1 MTVSSEISGKM
12 SSEDVQEKIAAGSVS
27 KPESWFQTARQ
38 HPATWPLLAL
48 VLILI
53 IDGIIVP
60 NFFEIRIVEGRL
72 FGNLIDILYRAVPT
86 ALVALGMALVIGTR
100 GIDLS
105 VGSII
110 AICGAV
116 IAWRIQ
122 VGDPHIVILFM
133 SLAAGIACGIW
144 NGFLVA
150 GLGVQPI
157 IATLILMVSGRGI
170 GLLINLLYGGT
181 DPSFESPLLQG
192 LSTGSIGLIP
202 TRLFV
207 TAGIFFALWLL
218 IRRTALGLFIE
229 AVGGNAAAADLA
241 GVNARLIKFIAYV
254 LCGLLAAWAGVIMTA
269 DTHTSDPVSVAL
281 YIELDAILAVVIG
294 GGSLAGGRI
303 YLGMTVIGALVIQA
317 LTTSTLISGV
327 PPEYNLIIKALVVLL
342 VLFLQSNNARA
353 SIRRLFSRGAR

>member
-1 MTVSSEISGKM
+1 M
-12 SSEDVQEKIAAGSVS
+12 SANSNIAALLGRLGRNRAV
-27 KPESWFQTARQ
+27 
-38 HPATWPLLAL
+38 WPLLAL

-53 IDGIIVP
+53 VDVIISP

-72 FGNLIDILYRAVPT
+72 FGNVIDILYRAVPT
-86 ALVALGMALVIGTR
+86 ALVALGMAVVIGTK

-105 VGSII
+105 VGSTI

-122 VGDPHIVILFM
+122 AGDPHIVILFM
-133 SLAAGIACGIW
+133 ALGVGMLCGAW

-150 GLGVQPI
+150 GLGIQPI

-170 GLLINLLYGGT
+170 GLLINQIYGGT
-181 DPSFESPLLQG
+181 DPSFESALLQG
-192 LSTGSIGLIP
+192 MSTGSSGYIP
-202 TRLFV
+202 NRLFLA
-207 TAGIFFALWLL
+207 AGLFILLWLA

-229 AVGGNAAAADLA
+229 AVGGNAAAANLA
-241 GVNARLIKFIAYV
+241 GINARLITFLSYV
-254 LCGLLAAWAGVIMTA
+254 VCALLTAWAGVILTA
-269 DTHTSDPVSVAL
+269 DTHTSDPVSVAM

-303 YLGMTVIGALVIQA
+303 HLGMTVIGALVIQT
-317 LTTSTLISGV
+317 LTTSILISGL

-342 VLFLQSNNARA
+342 VLFLQSGKARA
-353 SIRRLFSRGAR
+353 SLGRLMVRRSK